1 MTLAFTQI
9 EPAAS
14 YSAPFDAIAEQYDRT
29 FSSSMIGQLQRAAV
43 WREFRKSFRAGDR
56 ILDIGCGTG
65 VDACFLAEHGIDV
78 IACDKSSQML
88 RVAAQKITALPTSA
102 GSVQLRLVPA
112 EEVLSLSKDGP
123 FDGAVSNFGAVN
135 CVSDVAKLARDLA
148 RLLKPGASVLL
159 CVIGPS
165 CAWETAW
172 YLLCGKPGKA
182 FRRFR
187 RGGEPAK
194 LEGGET
200 FNVYY
205 HSVRSM
211 RSVFAPAFRLESVHG
226 IGVLVPPS
234 YSGTV
239 GAPVPASHKVSSR
252 GRPIS
257 RFVSGGPWVRRPH
270 PAALRTYRA
279 LHWGEQLTI

>member
-9 EPAAS
+9 EQAAS
-14 YSAPFDAIAEQYDRT
+14 YSVPFDAIAEQYDRT
-29 FSSSMIGQLQRAAV
+29 FSSSIIGQLQRAAV

-78 IACDKSSQML
+78 IACDRSSQML
-88 RVAAQKITALPTSA
+88 RVAAQKIAALPTTA
-102 GSVQLRLVPA
+102 ASVQLRLVPA
-112 EEVLSLSKDGP
+112 EEVLSLSTDGP
-123 FDGAVSNFGAVN
+123 FHGAISNFGAVN
-135 CVSDVAKLARDLA
+135 CVSDVGKLARDLA
-148 RLLKPGASVLL
+148 RLLKPGASLLL

-187 RGGEPAK
+187 RGGEQAK

-211 RSVFAPAFRLESVHG
+211 RSMFAPAFRLESVHG

-234 YSGTV
+234 YLEGWARRFPRVTRLAAKADRYLGLCPGV
-239 GAPVPASHKVSSR
+239 R
-252 GRPIS
+252 GFADHILL
-257 RFVSGGPWVRRPH
+257 RFE
-270 PAALRTYRA
+270 RTE
-279 LHWGEQLTI
+279 HCIGENN

>member
-88 RVAAQKITALPTSA
+88 RVAAQKIAALPTTA
-102 GSVQLRLVPA
+102 GSVQLRRVPA
-112 EEVLSLSKDGP
+112 EEISSLSKDGP

-234 YSGTV
+234 YLEPWARRFPRLTRLAAEADRYLGLCPGV
-239 GAPVPASHKVSSR
+239 R
-252 GRPIS
+252 GFADHILL
-257 RFVSGGPWVRRPH
+257 RFE
-270 PAALRTYRA
+270 RTE
-279 LHWGEQLTI
+279 HCIGESN